1 VTGVHVPATTAA
13 FKTIARCVASHAALA
28 GAVIHTRNEI
38 RACAISIV
46 RRWLRN
52 WNRMI
57 NNLNVCTAVPDLVSL
72 LAIPSPAQ
80 DILARLVGHIDL
92 VHDRKLV
99 LAGVCWAQV
108 SLSELIK
115 SRLEH
120 GSCWAVGSCGAM
132 NRPLFRQASGDWI
145 GSPLSSIRCNI
156 GACHNLLVS
165 LRVIIPMDG
174 RITSKRESVALE
186 ACLREV

>member
-1 VTGVHVPATTAA
+1 M
-13 FKTIARCVASHAALA
+13 RHAALG
-28 GAVIHTRNEI
+28 GAVVNTGNEI
-38 RACAISIV
+38 RACAVSIV
-46 RRWLRN
+46 RWWLRN

-57 NNLNVCTAVPDLVSL
+57 NNLDVCTAVPDLVSL
-72 LAIPSPAQ
+72 LTVPPPAQ
-80 DILARLVGHIDL
+80 DIFARLVGHIDL

-99 LAGVCWAQV
+99 LAGISRAQV
-108 SLSELIK
+108 SLSELIE

-120 GSCWAVGSCGAM
+120 CSCRAIMSCTTM
-132 NRPLFRQASGDWI
+132 NRPLFAQAGRDWI
-145 GSPLSSIRCNI
+145 GAPLGSIRCNI

-174 RITSKRESVALE
+174 RITCESESVALE